1 MHSPTDTTLVI
12 TWGPPDDPTGNFNY
26 TVSIINLRDG
36 NTVRDEETI
45 STSITQSDL
54 GNSPYDSYIA
64 IITLVLFQ
72 LLESPTM

>member
-12 TWGPPDDPTGNFNY
+12 TWGPPDNPTGNFNY

-54 GNSPYDSYIA
+54 GNYSPPMTVI
-64 IITLVLFQ
+64 
-72 LLESPTM
+72 